1 MSRAE
6 QGTIALRRR
15 SGWEA
20 ADLGVL
26 LWRNNWGALMLF
38 TGLPMAVFSVIQH
51 FLPEEIS
58 VIGAGVNWW
67 LLPFFDRFA
76 LQVVS
81 LRFFNLQ
88 GGFKSLF
95 RGLGGCLK
103 KGIVGDL
110 LWRRFSPFRSARMP
124 IMVLEKLKGKTLRQ
138 RKKMLHGNGLGFGFP
153 ITVLSIILYF
163 VLIMGEYAFIFAM
176 FEIARPGYY
185 AGFEAFIESGNPL
198 CLAVLWFTRLLI
210 ETIYVCM
217 GFGLYINSRV
227 ETEGWD
233 IELLFKNLSLR
244 SRSSIK
250 KKIPVM
256 PALVLALTLFC
267 IPLSASAG
275 ETAEEFIPRSLT
287 TEEEKALDDI
297 LSSPDFGTEK
307 PSFTIQLK
315 KQDGPK
321 PEPKTRKPFEPW
333 EWLQELLGKI
343 LRIVIGGAIAVVV
356 GIAAFFLYK
365 QRGRFLPRRR
375 RSAKNF
381 GIAAGLPQVP
391 EQLLKEAAALH
402 GKGKIREAWA
412 LCFRAF
418 SAAFSLRL
426 KTIFPPDATE
436 YETLSLVRE
445 TALIK
450 NTPNGPELSAP
461 FTQFVNRWVGFAYG
475 GKEPEPGTFE
485 TSLADCHTLLEQRL
499 AQ

>member
-1 MSRAE
+1 
-6 QGTIALRRR
+6 
-15 SGWEA
+15 
-20 ADLGVL
+20 
-26 LWRNNWGALMLF
+26 
-38 TGLPMAVFSVIQH
+38 MAVFSVIQH
-51 FLPEEIS
+51 FLPEEIAGT
-58 VIGAGVNWW
+58 VGAGINWW
-67 LLPFFDRFA
+67 LLPLFDRFA

-81 LRFFNLQ
+81 LRFFDPQ

-95 RGLGGCLK
+95 KGLGGGLK

-124 IMVLEKLKGKTLRQ
+124 VTILEKLKGKTLRQ

-153 ITVLSIILYF
+153 ITILCLLLYLVL
-163 VLIMGEYAFIFAM
+163 VVGEYTFIFAM

-185 AGFEAFIESGNPL
+185 PDYESFAGSGNPL
-198 CLAVLWFTRLLI
+198 CLAIVWFTRLLI
-210 ETIYVCM
+210 ETLYVCM

-233 IELLFKNLSLR
+233 IELLFKNLSLK
-244 SRSSIK
+244 SRSSAK
-250 KKIPVM
+250 KKIPVI
-256 PALVLALTLFC
+256 PALVLALALFC
-267 IPLSASAG
+267 IPLSATAG
-275 ETAEEFIPRSLT
+275 ETAEAKSESEEFIPRSLT
-287 TEEEKALDDI
+287 VEEEKALDEI

-315 KQDGPK
+315 EQNT
-321 PEPKTRKPFEPW
+321 PEIAPKTRKPFEPW

-343 LRIVIGGAIAVVV
+343 LRIAVGGAIAVVL

-365 QRGRFLPRRR
+365 QRDRFLPRR

-445 TALIK
+445 TTLTK
-450 NTPNGPELSAP
+450 NPPDGSDLSAP

-485 TSLADCHTLLEQRL
+485 TSLADCHTLLEQRP